1 MRLVGAAPGGAE
13 RLLRG
18 PAPTR
23 NESRPRHECA
33 PERPLPRE
41 AGRGLAQPSLGPEPA
56 CGLLGTRRA
65 RGLLELRCRPVGH
78 WREEGGD
85 LAAAGS
91 APLGLLEGLQHPCRN
106 QPPAVE
112 DHELD
117 FAKDPVLHCMEKRR
131 LVAAVPAEGA
141 LEAALVGPCS
151 QECVQRVFRGI
162 YGPPAWLHYQGFV
175 TPVVPEKTRVDAGA
189 SSQQIPEALLLRLP
203 PPRLLRLGQQTA
215 KGCHLASVLCPLD
228 RLVGVCAPRNEE
240 RDHVWEAAVDGLHE
254 GRAAPVVRMEVGV
267 RTQLVN
273 PLLCNVRQAVCDC
286 NVQGGPLV
294 MVSIFASPEESHVGS
309 VVGRSGCVG
318 TQRALVLVD
327 GDTVVISVIPPWGV
341 GIAPRQ

>member
-78 WREEGGD
+78 RREEGGD
-85 LAAAGS
+85 LAGS
-91 APLGLLEGLQHPCRN
+91 ARLGLLEGLLHPFGD
-106 QPPAVE
+106 QPRAVE
-112 DHELD
+112 DHELH
-117 FAKDPVLHCMEKRR
+117 FAKDPVPYRKEERR
-131 LVAAVPAEGA
+131 LAAHAEVA
-141 LEAALVGPCS
+141 LEAAPVGPCS
-151 QECVQRVFRGI
+151 QERVQRLFRGI
-162 YGPPAWLHYQGFV
+162 LGPPAWLHRSGV
-175 TPVVPEKTRVDAGA
+175 VPVVPEKARRVDAGA
-189 SSQQIPEALLLRLP
+189 SSQQVPEALLLRRP